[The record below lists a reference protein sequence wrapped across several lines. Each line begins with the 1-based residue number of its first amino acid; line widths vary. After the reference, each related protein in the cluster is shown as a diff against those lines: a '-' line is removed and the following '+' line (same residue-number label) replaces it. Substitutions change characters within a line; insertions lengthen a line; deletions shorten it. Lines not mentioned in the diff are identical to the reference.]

1 MVQVYFVFVIKTKL
15 FSGNTTQVLDIVQLI
30 DVTINELMV
39 LIRNVDKQFTFLL
52 EKRVDI
58 GKKALGHFTAEDLAR
73 MRGRKNIKN
82 LFNPPKRT

>member
-39 LIRNVDKQFTFLL
+39 LIRNVDKQFDLL
-52 EKRVDI
+52 LKVY
-58 GKKALGHFTAEDLAR
+58 T
-73 MRGRKNIKN
+73 
-82 LFNPPKRT
+82 